1 MLSQGIGLAPE
12 PRMRWHSHV
21 QLARRSENTTALSEQ
36 GFGLGQMFN
45 NIEEAC
51 CANAPRRESKI
62 LEG

>member
-1 MLSQGIGLAPE
+1 
-12 PRMRWHSHV
+12 MRWHSHV

-51 CANAPRRESKI
+51 CANAPGRESKI